1 MTPIQELIAVLR
13 EEAQAIKTL
22 HAQVAIYDSLTPE
35 EERYSDSNSAYMLQA
50 QARNALMRHDRV
62 MAAYGKYKA
71 AKALLG

>member
-1 MTPIQELIAVLR
+1 VTPLQELIAVLR

-22 HAQVAIYDSLTPE
+22 HVQAAIYDALTPE
-35 EERYSDSNSAYMLQA
+35 EERYSDSNSAYMLQG

-62 MAAYGKYKA
+62 MAAYSKYKS